1 MLSHILSLAAKWKEQ
16 TEERGC
22 RRFPS
27 LGITTLKNLHP
38 ALFVFAAAPTFCC
51 DPAWIHIECDCI
63 HQHLPGSTLVWLRVF
78 NLLKCTL
85 TLFFFLFFFLRDIE
99 NVETGLE
106 FEDQTPV
113 DRDTHSTS
121 PCLIDATTL
130 SLLTCFLLLAYLPLW
145 VYTGIVIWATAETPG
160 Y

>member
-1 MLSHILSLAAKWKEQ
+1 MLSHILTLAARWKEQ
-16 TEERGC
+16 TEERRC

-63 HQHLPGSTLVWLRVF
+63 HQHLPSSTLVWLRVF

-85 TLFFFLFFFLRDIE
+85 TLFFSFFLPPWHWE
-99 NVETGLE
+99 CGTGLE

-121 PCLIDATTL
+121 SCLIDATTL